1 MILALLVIP
10 VIQCNVSDSDNN
22 MRREFDS
29 LKENVEAKMK
39 TMEANNKAAHA
50 ESESAIERL
59 RTDNVKAIG
68 ELRTD
73 MAQLRSG
80 IFIQMVGVIA
90 AAVAILG
97 GFIAVLRFFT

>member
-1 MILALLVIP
+1 
-10 VIQCNVSDSDNN
+10 
-22 MRREFDS
+22 
-29 LKENVEAKMK
+29 MK

-59 RTDNVKAIG
+59 RM
-68 ELRTD
+68 D

>member
-1 MILALLVIP
+1 M
-10 VIQCNVSDSDNN
+10 SDSDNN

-59 RTDNVKAIG
+59 RS
-68 ELRTD
+68 D

-90 AAVAILG
+90 GCRCCHSRRVYCGFAIFHISTRTNPSLLSMG
-97 GFIAVLRFFT
+97 